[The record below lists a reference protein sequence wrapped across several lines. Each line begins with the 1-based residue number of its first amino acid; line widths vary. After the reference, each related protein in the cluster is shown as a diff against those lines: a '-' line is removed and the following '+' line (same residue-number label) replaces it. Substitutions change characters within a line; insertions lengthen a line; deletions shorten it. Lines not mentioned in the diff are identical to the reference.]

1 MGEDD
6 DDDETKVE
14 DTALLVVLSI
24 AGHSWAPVGVSSF
37 SILQF
42 DLVEMIS
49 NDT

>member
-24 AGHSWAPVGVSSF
+24 AGHSWAPVGVGC

>member
-6 DDDETKVE
+6 DDHETKVE

-24 AGHSWAPVGVSSF
+24 AGHSWAPVGVSS
-37 SILQF
+37 ILQF